1 MIGRRRRFQSSRRR
15 TPRLKGLPFNKIV
28 PNVMT
33 ILALC
38 AGLTAIRYGLRAE
51 FERAIIAIFLAAALD
66 GLDGRVARMLKGT
79 SQFGAELDSL
89 SDFVCFGVTPAI
101 LLYLWT
107 MNTAGGLG
115 WALVLL
121 YVVCCGL
128 RLARFN
134 TQLMGEKDLPS
145 WAYNYFTG
153 VPAPAAAG
161 LVLLPMI
168 LSFEI
173 APQFFSKPLVVA
185 VFLVAVAVLMVSQ
198 LPTFSFKKMKV
209 PNRAVL
215 PLMVGIGVLAA
226 FLVTNPWMT
235 LGILGLLY
243 IGTIPF
249 GLRSFRKLER
259 EAIQVA
265 EDREAGEG
273 PPDGDPPEETVL
285 SSKPQ

>member
-1 MIGRRRRFQSSRRR
+1 
-15 TPRLKGLPFNKIV
+15 
-28 PNVMT
+28 MT

-128 RLARFN
+128 RLARYN
-134 TQLMGEKDLPS
+134 TQLMGEKDLLS
-145 WAYNYFTG
+145 WANNYFTG
-153 VPAPAAAG
+153 V
-161 LVLLPMI
+161 
-168 LSFEI
+168 
-173 APQFFSKPLVVA
+173 
-185 VFLVAVAVLMVSQ
+185 
-198 LPTFSFKKMKV
+198 
-209 PNRAVL
+209 
-215 PLMVGIGVLAA
+215 
-226 FLVTNPWMT
+226 
-235 LGILGLLY
+235 
-243 IGTIPF
+243 
-249 GLRSFRKLER
+249 
-259 EAIQVA
+259 
-265 EDREAGEG
+265 
-273 PPDGDPPEETVL
+273 
-285 SSKPQ
+285 